1 MLPHAVLP
9 TQSQQARESSSGV
22 SGPMRKWSRSSYSH
36 GERTDPACRF
46 LPVRVEGRI
55 DVEWLRAN
63 ARQVI
68 GEAAAREAAGEA
80 FSIPDE
86 VLPEARAQQEA
97 ARQESPV
104 EVLLQGWFADKPDD
118 VFIKSVDLLH
128 TACFCVGEQA
138 HGDASNRG
146 CNATGWVLPEG
157 RQNSVDWRCPRMD
170 QIVRG
175 ISFRLRAPCAFP
187 GNPECARRKRLTT
200 WGRVA
205 SLPDV

>member
-80 FSIPDE
+80 FSIPAKCCQRRE
-86 VLPEARAQQEA
+86 PNRKPRGRSRPLRYCCRVGSLTSQTMFLLNRSTCCILHAFALANKRTAMPAIGAAMRRVGFCPKVGKIPLIGAVRGWIRSSGESASACARLVPFQAIQSA
-97 ARQESPV
+97 PV
-104 EVLLQGWFADKPDD
+104 ESG
-118 VFIKSVDLLH
+118 
-128 TACFCVGEQA
+128 
-138 HGDASNRG
+138 
-146 CNATGWVLPEG
+146 
-157 RQNSVDWRCPRMD
+157 
-170 QIVRG
+170 
-175 ISFRLRAPCAFP
+175 
-187 GNPECARRKRLTT
+187 
-200 WGRVA
+200 
-205 SLPDV
+205 